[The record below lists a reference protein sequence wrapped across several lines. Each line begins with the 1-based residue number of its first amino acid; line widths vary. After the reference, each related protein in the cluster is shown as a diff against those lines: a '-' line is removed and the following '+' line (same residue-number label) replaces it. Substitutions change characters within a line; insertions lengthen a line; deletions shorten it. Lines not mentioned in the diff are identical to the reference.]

1 MAGYPVVDFKVILH
15 DGSYHNVD
23 SSEMAFKIAGAVA
36 FRKAMEKCKPVLLE
50 PIMAVE
56 IYVPEESAGDIM
68 GDLNGRRGRILGMD
82 VKGSMQVVRAQ
93 VPLAEMLNYAPTL
106 TSMTGGRGNYHMESS
121 HYDIVPQ
128 QLVERIVAEARKEKE
143 EKSA

>member
-1 MAGYPVVDFKVILH
+1 
-15 DGSYHNVD
+15 
-23 SSEMAFKIAGAVA
+23 
-36 FRKAMEKCKPVLLE
+36 
-50 PIMAVE
+50 
-56 IYVPEESAGDIM
+56 M
-68 GDLNGRRGRILGMD
+68 GELNGRRGRILGMD

-128 QLVERIVAEARKEKE
+128 QLVERIVAEARQEKE

>member
-1 MAGYPVVDFKVILH
+1 M
-15 DGSYHNVD
+15 S
-23 SSEMAFKIAGAVA
+23 
-36 FRKAMEKCKPVLLE
+36 
-50 PIMAVE
+50 VE
-56 IYVPEESAGDIM
+56 IYVPEDSAGDIM

-93 VPLAEMLNYAPTL
+93 VPLAEMLSYAPTL
-106 TSMTGGRGNYHMESS
+106 TSLTGGRGSYHMESS

-128 QLVERIVAEARKEKE
+128 QLIERIVAEARQEKA